1 MGREFMT
8 VLHSDGNDNYDASDH
23 HEQPH
28 LQNSETSKPPSRK
41 RSVSWGKILG
51 RTIEALFAAVLLGVG
66 LALVFIPSL
75 SPGETY
81 TERTEGTVSDVGDFA
96 CWDSTDED
104 RLWDYDGTMTITID
118 VNGEEHS
125 ADLSDEALCQVHEV
139 GDTLEIWYD
148 PNNPAKFGT
157 SQGKPGGRYFIAAF
171 AIVPGAIMMFFMC
184 AALISNITLKIRKP
198 SPTTKEQ

>member
-1 MGREFMT
+1 MSKIESDENDHT
-8 VLHSDGNDNYDASDH
+8 IDADNHEQLHSSNDIDG
-23 HEQPH
+23 
-28 LQNSETSKPPSRK
+28 KPPSRK
-41 RSVSWGKILG
+41 RSVSWGTILG

-96 CWDSTDED
+96 CWNSTDED
-104 RLWDYDGTMTITID
+104 RLWDYDGTMTITIN
-118 VNGEEHS
+118 VKGEEHS

-157 SQGKPGGRYFIAAF
+157 SQGKPGSRYFIAAF
-171 AIVPGAIMMFFMC
+171 GIVPGAIMMFFMC
-184 AALISNITLKIRKP
+184 AALISNITSKNRKP
-198 SPTTKEQ
+198 SPTAKEQ